1 MKSSRRPKKGFT
13 LIELLVAVVVIGMLA
28 AMGIPTY
35 LKVTRN
41 SRAAA
46 VANDINTLANAS
58 ETYIME
64 SGQWPPDTTAGTF
77 PNEMAGYFAKR
88 FFESNTPMGGQW
100 DFEQFDSGV
109 TSAVGVVSPSLPEEE
124 FVKVDSLIDD
134 GNLATG
140 QFRKI
145 ADERYFW
152 VIAE

>member
-13 LIELLVAVVVIGMLA
+13 LIELLVAVVVIGILA

-64 SGQWPPDTTAGTF
+64 SGQWPPDTTTGTF

-88 FFESNTPMGGQW
+88 FLNPILLWEASGTSN
-100 DFEQFDSGV
+100 
-109 TSAVGVVSPSLPEEE
+109 
-124 FVKVDSLIDD
+124 SLI
-134 GNLATG
+134 A
-140 QFRKI
+140 
-145 ADERYFW
+145 
-152 VIAE
+152 V

>member
-1 MKSSRRPKKGFT
+1 
-13 LIELLVAVVVIGMLA
+13 
-28 AMGIPTY
+28 
-35 LKVTRN
+35 
-41 SRAAA
+41 
-46 VANDINTLANAS
+46 
-58 ETYIME
+58 
-64 SGQWPPDTTAGTF
+64 
-77 PNEMAGYFAKR
+77 
-88 FFESNTPMGGQW
+88 MGGQW

>member
-13 LIELLVAVVVIGMLA
+13 LIELLVAVVVIGILA

-64 SGQWPPDTTAGTF
+64 SGQWPPDTTTGTF

-88 FFESNTPMGGQW
+88 FFESNTPMGGQRN
-100 DFEQFDSGV
+100 FEQFNSGV
-109 TSAVGVVSPSLPEEE
+109 KLAVGVVSPSLPEEE

-140 QFRKI
+140 QFRKL